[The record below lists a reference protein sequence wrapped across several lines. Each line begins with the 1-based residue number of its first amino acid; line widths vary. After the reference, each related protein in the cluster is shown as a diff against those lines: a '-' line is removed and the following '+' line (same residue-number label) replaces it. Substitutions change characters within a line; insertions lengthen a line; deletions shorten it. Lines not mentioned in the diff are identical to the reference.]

1 MRASNESS
9 EMGGPQNQLGGSHE
23 QLREPSNQLGGLQIQ
38 PGGPPSQLG
47 WPQEPAVG
55 RFEPPGGMEENKENG
70 ENSPF
75 YRSSSPT
82 GVLPKRRRM
91 SVSEIALIFNL
102 ATADSNKLMTKC
114 DVENT

>member
-9 EMGGPQNQLGGSHE
+9 EMGGPQNQLTGSHE

-47 WPQEPAVG
+47 WPQEPAV
-55 RFEPPGGMEENKENG
+55 GGMEENKENG

-102 ATADSNKLMTKC
+102 ATADS
-114 DVENT
+114 DI